1 MEGPDGIG
9 VAMYLHRRGAH
20 WWFRKAVPSDLI
32 GVLGMPD
39 VRRSLRTRNAALAR
53 RRALQVLIRIDEVY
67 AVLRS
72 QRPMRPAR
80 DIALAMLDDAIGSV
94 SGQPLLVERRLAFLR
109 DVRGVFEDHVR
120 DDDGGLSDDSESA
133 GQFIPKAEALR
144 ILEAETAAGLRNEAA
159 VALLKAVDRATGR
172 SWGKNGPAP
181 IRWPGSDLMHGGL
194 GGHG

>member
-20 WWFRKAVPSDLI
+20 WWFRKTVPSDLTS
-32 GVLGMPD
+32 VLGMPD

-94 SGQPLLVERRLAFLR
+94 SGTTPLVERKLAFLR
-109 DVRGVFEDHVR
+109 DARGAIEDHVQ
-120 DDDGGLSDDSESA
+120 DDDGGSRT
-133 GQFIPKAEALR
+133 AEQ
-144 ILEAETAAGLRNEAA
+144 
-159 VALLKAVDRATGR
+159 
-172 SWGKNGPAP
+172 S
-181 IRWPGSDLMHGGL
+181 
-194 GGHG
+194 